1 MKTLLFALGLALA
14 FAQRRATA
22 YFADLM
28 PTQADIDAEIE
39 RARRVWED
47 R

>member
-1 MKTLLFALGLALA
+1 MKTLLFALGVALA
-14 FAQRRATA
+14 IAQRRAAA
-22 YFADLM
+22 YFEDLM

-39 RARRVWED
+39 RGRRALEG